1 MPLEPSTSTT
11 GIEGLALEREPGRTC
26 TIEKVAVEQCPGVS
40 RHKVSDFSAA
50 WISTRN
56 VRIQGP
62 ERGPWRH
69 RGKHHP
75 PSKGLVSM
83 VQAKLER
90 PASPRGEVL
99 ASGIVDGASTVP
111 VSPGL
116 DGLTRSRSRCRSRRS
131 SAAWSR
137 ASTSTSLAVVSTAT
151 AAGSSRADRGPK
163 LRAARAGFDGKG
175 HFVPA
180 LHEVPHLAR
189 GHHRDLERGYVVPNA

>member
-1 MPLEPSTSTT
+1 MRFQWSVVPFEPSTSTT

-151 AAGSSRADRGPK
+151 AAGACRADRGSE
-163 LRAARAGFDGKG
+163 AQGGKG
-175 HFVPA
+175 RIRRQGPLRPVR
-180 LHEVPHLAR
+180 AR
-189 GHHRDLERGYVVPNA
+189 RSAPCRTASSSP